1 MKTMKKLVAA
11 MLVLTMAL
19 ALTGT
24 AVAACPFKKGDHL
37 KFTRNANVYSGPYDR
52 NKTDAIVHK
61 GSWAK
66 VICTRG
72 TRWVKM
78 QLNFIDESKTG
89 WFRTD
94 GLKLVSDPNK
104 YWKDV
109 NFKNPE
115 GEVIADFGKVD
126 IYVTYS
132 KLGKGMSSETAHYYI
147 DDVTPDCYDHVKA
160 DATVWMHKVA
170 ALQKKIVP
178 ALHKGDKVKYRFRVG
193 IDNRGIWFY
202 GIRKNGKDLWVSAQY
217 SHLVK

>member
-1 MKTMKKLVAA
+1 MKTMKKLVAVL
-11 MLVLTMAL
+11 LVLTLAL

-24 AVAACPFKKGDHL
+24 AMAACKFKEGDHL
-37 KFTRNANVYSGPYDR
+37 KFTKNTNVYSAPRDR
-52 NKTDAIVHK
+52 SKTDTIIHK

-66 VICTRG
+66 VICTSG
-72 TRWVKM
+72 SKWVKL
-78 QLNFIDESKTG
+78 QLNFMDKSKTG
-89 WFRTD
+89 WFRID
-94 GLKLVSDPNK
+94 NLKVISDPKK

-115 GEVIADFGKVD
+115 GGVIADFGTVD

-170 ALQKKIVP
+170 ALQKKVVP

-202 GIRKNGKDLWVSAQY
+202 GIRRNGKDLWVSAQY

>member
-1 MKTMKKLVAA
+1 MKTMKKLVAVL
-11 MLVLTMAL
+11 LVLTLAL

-24 AVAACPFKKGDHL
+24 AMAACKFKEGDHL
-37 KFTRNANVYSGPYDR
+37 KFTKNTNVYSAPRDR
-52 NKTDAIVHK
+52 SKTDTIIHK

-66 VICTRG
+66 VICTSG
-72 TRWVKM
+72 SKWVKL
-78 QLNFIDESKTG
+78 QLNFMDKSKTG
-89 WFRTD
+89 WFRID
-94 GLKLVSDPNK
+94 NLKVISDPKK

-109 NFKNPE
+109 NFKNPQ
-115 GEVIADFGKVD
+115 GQIIADFGMVD

-147 DDVTPDCYDHVKA
+147 DDVTADCYDHVKA

-170 ALQKKIVP
+170 ALQKKVVP
-178 ALHKGDKVKYRFRVG
+178 ALHKGDKLKYRFRVG
-193 IDNRGIWFY
+193 IDSRGIWFY

>member
-1 MKTMKKLVAA
+1 MKIVKKLVAA
-11 MLVLTMAL
+11 LLVLTL
-19 ALTGT
+19 ALSFTGV
-24 AVAACPFKKGDHL
+24 AMAACKYKDGDHL
-37 KFTRNANVYSGPYDR
+37 KFTRNTNVYSAPHDR
-52 NKTDAIVHK
+52 NKTDTVIHK

-66 VICTRG
+66 VICTSG
-72 TRWVKM
+72 SKWVKL
-78 QLNFIDESKTG
+78 QLNFLDASKVG
-89 WFRTD
+89 WFKAD
-94 GLKLVSDPNK
+94 NLKLISDPNK

-147 DDVTPDCYDHVKA
+147 DDVTRDCYDYVKA

-170 ALQKKIVP
+170 ALQKKCGP